1 MSSTAYITF
10 GLLTNPKYRP
20 HGGNK
25 DVHRGCM
32 PDLKNKLIVAVQIW
46 QRVAKTSRIHTGE
59 YCCRPCWPYNKESVE
74 YSPCGSLTFPHWI
87 SNICFRWTYDMWS
100 IHHVDR
106 WPCATLN
113 TQHLFLL
120 NTWYV
125 EYPPCG
131 SLTLCHIEYPTSVS
145 VERMLCGA
153 STMWIVDLVA
163 HWISNINFR
172 WTYAMWST

>member
-1 MSSTAYITF
+1 LWSTAYITF

-20 HGGNK
+20 RGGNK
-25 DVHRGCM
+25 HVHRGCM

-74 YSPCGSLTFPHWI
+74 YSPCGSLTLCHIEYPTSVSVEPMICVVSTMWIVDLVPHWI
-87 SNICFRWTYDMWS
+87 PNICFCWTHDMWS

-113 TQHLFLL
+113 TQHLF
-120 NTWYV
+120 
-125 EYPPCG
+125 P
-131 SLTLCHIEYPTSVS
+131 
-145 VERMLCGA
+145 
-153 STMWIVDLVA
+153 
-163 HWISNINFR
+163 
-172 WTYAMWST
+172 